1 MSIQFLFFEGC
12 PSHDDALH
20 RLKTVMAEEGI
31 HADIDII
38 NVETEEQALALHFA
52 GSPTILIGGEDV
64 APVPPD
70 APYQLSC
77 RIYHLE
83 NGRVSPLP
91 SPHMIR
97 HALRNHLASL

>member
-52 GSPTILIGGEDV
+52 R
-64 APVPPD
+64 D
-70 APYQLSC
+70 AA
-77 RIYHLE
+77 
-83 NGRVSPLP
+83 GRRMPA
-91 SPHMIR
+91 R
-97 HALRNHLASL
+97 LRERRRSGRAGMRVRQADGAACAE